1 MSIYPAFHRPDTAC
15 ICFEHYI
22 FLDRVSTQYGVVYFV
37 ILVSLTNNLFLSQ
50 EQIAR
55 LFETERSVVTKH
67 INKVFNDE
75 EVIRKSNVQKMHI
88 AQSDK
93 PVQLYSLDVIL
104 AVGYRINS
112 GRAITFRKWATA
124 ILRKYLVNGY
134 ELNQQKLASSPER
147 VEGLREA
154 VALLESTQHP
164 GKVKAKMILK
174 ITKDMKEVEPTS

>member
-1 MSIYPAFHRPDTAC
+1 MNQHKLKDT
-15 ICFEHYI
+15 I
-22 FLDRVSTQYGVVYFV
+22 
-37 ILVSLTNNLFLSQ
+37 ILYTDKKGNIELRADIEKDTLWASQ

-55 LFETERSVVTKH
+55 LFEIERSVVTKH
-67 INKVFNDE
+67 ISKVFNDE

-104 AVGYRINS
+104 AVGYRTNS

-154 VALLESTQHP
+154 VAFLESAKHP
-164 GKVKAKMILK
+164 GKVKAKVVLK
-174 ITKDMKEVEPTS
+174 VTKEMQEVDSTS